1 MGGLGIVNRC
11 FDGNHDDRDD
21 YNGDDRED
29 YEKDSDDQQIV
40 FQGCRLEQNKP
51 VCFCHEGFTFVQ
63 VANIIITIIIV
74 VVVAVIVLSASF
86 CCKMFLPYPPP
97 LPA

>member
-21 YNGDDRED
+21 YGN
-29 YEKDSDDQQIV
+29 DSDDQQIV
-40 FQGCRLEQNKP
+40 VQGCRLEQNKP

-63 VANIIITIIIV
+63 VANNIIAIIIV
-74 VVVAVIVLSASF
+74 VVVAVIILLVSF
-86 CCKMFLPYPPP
+86 CC
-97 LPA
+97 